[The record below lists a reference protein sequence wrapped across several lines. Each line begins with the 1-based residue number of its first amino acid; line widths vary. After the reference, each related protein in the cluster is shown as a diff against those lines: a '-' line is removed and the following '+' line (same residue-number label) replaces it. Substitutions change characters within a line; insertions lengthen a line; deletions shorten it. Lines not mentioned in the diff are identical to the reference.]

1 MDNYKPRLLNM
12 NILPGQRVLVTSDIH
27 GEIEYLKNGLD
38 IAGFCKDDLLVIAGD
53 IVERGSR
60 SLETLRYVM
69 ELSENDNVIVLAGNV
84 DLTRLNMLENVRE
97 GRGDEMFS
105 YIVSQRKRGRECLF
119 DEMAGECGVNLNA
132 PDDIIK
138 FKPVLLKHFRTE
150 LEFLRNLPTL
160 LETQNYIFVH
170 GGIPGGN
177 LKGLCLHN
185 YFEFL
190 KYDRFMET
198 DNCFEKYVV
207 VGHWPVCLYDN
218 SKQNFNP
225 IFDRRRKIISIDGG
239 CGLKKYGQLNII
251 AIPDIGCGIDEI
263 VTYSYDG
270 LPAVI
275 ALEDQRPSEES
286 LFIKWGDNTINKL
299 GTQGDFT
306 YAEHQSTGKKLW
318 IHNDFIYGEH
328 YCNDYTDYVLPVN
341 SGEKLSF
348 IKNTSRGCI
357 VKKDGVVGWYFGR
370 FRPIE

>member
-1 MDNYKPRLLNM
+1 M
-12 NILPGQRVLVTSDIH
+12 
-27 GEIEYLKNGLD
+27 
-38 IAGFCKDDLLVIAGD
+38 
-53 IVERGSR
+53 
-60 SLETLRYVM
+60 
-69 ELSENDNVIVLAGNV
+69 
-84 DLTRLNMLENVRE
+84 
-97 GRGDEMFS
+97 
-105 YIVSQRKRGRECLF
+105 
-119 DEMAGECGVNLNA
+119 
-132 PDDIIK
+132 
-138 FKPVLLKHFRTE
+138 
-150 LEFLRNLPTL
+150 
-160 LETQNYIFVH
+160 
-170 GGIPGGN
+170 
-177 LKGLCLHN
+177 
-185 YFEFL
+185 
-190 KYDRFMET
+190 
-198 DNCFEKYVV
+198 
-207 VGHWPVCLYDN
+207 CLYDN

-270 LPAVI
+270 LPAVM

>member
-1 MDNYKPRLLNM
+1 MSSTAKVIRPD
-12 NILPGQRVLVTSDIH
+12 IAPGRRVLAISDIH
-27 GEIEYLKNGLD
+27 GNLPF
-38 IAGFCKDDLLVIAGD
+38 FCGVLEKARFSPEDVLILVGDLFEKG
-53 IVERGSR
+53 EE
-60 SLETLRYVM
+60 SLPLLRYLM
-69 ELSENDNVIVLAGNV
+69 ELSQTHTVYPLCGNCDHL
-84 DLTRLNMLENVRE
+84 DLIFLE
-97 GRGDEMFS
+97 GRPGIDEA
-105 YIVSQRKRGRECLF
+105 LW
-119 DEMAGECGVNLNA
+119 
-132 PDDIIK
+132 
-138 FKPVLLKHFRTE
+138 PVFRTWDRRSLILQMGAE
-150 LEFLRNLPTL
+150 LGLHPQGPEDLPRLRAEILANMPQEVAYLRGMAHIL
-160 LETQNYIFVH
+160 QAGRYIFVH

-270 LPAVI
+270 LPAVM

-299 GTQGDFT
+299 ATQGDFT

-341 SGEKLSF
+341 CGEKLSF